1 MSTVNNP
8 VTPRDA
14 ASLIVYRTSRNGT
27 EVFMGR
33 RYKKA
38 RFQPDVYVFPGGM
51 IERCDHIARAGGPL
65 DKTLTAKLAVA
76 GSHRRAQALAL
87 AAIRE
92 TFEETG
98 LIVGVPGDIGPSSNE
113 AWSSYRDLGL
123 APALAKLGYL
133 GRAITP
139 SGQSIRFHARFFYV
153 DASEI
158 TGDITPNGELE
169 DLQWVAVDNPK
180 NLSMMKITLFM
191 LETLMDRLGGA
202 GKKSPFIYFQ
212 NGKPRTIYE

>member
-1 MSTVNNP
+1 MKKEVR
-8 VTPRDA
+8 VGVAAVILRD
-14 ASLIVYRTSRNGT
+14 
-27 EVFMGR
+27 GR
-33 RYKKA
+33 ILLGERIGSHGA
-38 RFQPDVYVFPGGM
+38 HTWATPGGHLELGES
-51 IERCDHIARAGGPL
+51 IEEC
-65 DKTLTAKLAVA
+65 AK
-76 GSHRRAQALAL
+76 
-87 AAIRE
+87 RE

-139 SGQSIRFHARFFYV
+139 SAQSIRFHARFFYV

-191 LETLMDRLGGA
+191 LETLMERLGGV

-212 NGKPRTIYE
+212 NGKPRTIYQ